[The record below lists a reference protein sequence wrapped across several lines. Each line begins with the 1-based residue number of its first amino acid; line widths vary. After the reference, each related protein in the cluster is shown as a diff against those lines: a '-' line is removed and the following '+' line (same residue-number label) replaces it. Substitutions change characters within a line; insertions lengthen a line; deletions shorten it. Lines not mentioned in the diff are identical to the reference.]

1 MAKDRFGYGTE
12 ETNQMAEMFKANT
25 SAWLRLTEM
34 PGMFDKRRR
43 DWKSATE
50 EFMKDKNYIK
60 FVKAQTPREKYK
72 AIKNSLHP
80 MFKDASEE
88 EVMNEIMS
96 RFQGE

>member
-43 DWKSATE
+43 DEA
-50 EFMKDKNYIK
+50 
-60 FVKAQTPREKYK
+60 
-72 AIKNSLHP
+72 
-80 MFKDASEE
+80 
-88 EVMNEIMS
+88 MNPE
-96 RFQGE
+96 GY